1 MQGQTPHVS
10 DQITTTPRD
19 RRTDVCS
26 RDFGWWGRKLRIKK
40 SRYGPPGHDQ
50 TLDPS
55 DLAETSDTCATRSR
69 QCCAD
74 CLLGWALLHGPC
86 VPRTGRPS
94 PVAFSYKLP
103 ACVLVAWLL
112 AAQCRPACS
121 CWAFSAAPQAL
132 QCCFTPPPQSRTPPP
147 PRLPGI
153 SCGKLSTTSPLWET

>member
-1 MQGQTPHVS
+1 MHAGRAKLHMFRIRSQPHRATGAQTCAAVILVGGAGS
-10 DQITTTPRD
+10 CGLKKVG
-19 RRTDVCS
+19 TDLLATIRPS
-26 RDFGWWGRKLRIKK
+26 LR
-40 SRYGPPGHDQ
+40 P
-50 TLDPS
+50 
-55 DLAETSDTCATRSR
+55 ETSDTCATRSR